1 MEKWQSDRGSNPH
14 ETSSAVTT
22 EGNCS
27 SHVQLSKSN
36 DSVMLLDYKVSTL
49 EDSDCINNDVVQGDN
64 FSWNP
69 SLIQAVNEHKEKLS
83 GQNNGNGNSQSEECS
98 LSLCFSQSNCQA
110 VNQEKMIHL
119 SSSPNTVDVDSSV
132 LVGGASLQNCK
143 ESNDVIDFCIDDF
156 DIDDFSENDIPD
168 YCDEPAALSGS
179 GNSSALPQFCER
191 GHSNS
196 CDKKSVGTPTAVIK
210 LTEPWLPG

>member
-27 SHVQLSKSN
+27 SSHVQLSKSN
-36 DSVMLLDYKVSTL
+36 DSVILLDYKVSTL

-64 FSWNP
+64 FSRNP

-98 LSLCFSQSNCQA
+98 LSQSNCQA

-132 LVGGASLQNCK
+132 LVGGTSLQNCK

-168 YCDEPAALSGS
+168 YCDKPAALSGS
-179 GNSSALPQFCER
+179 GNSSVLPQFCER